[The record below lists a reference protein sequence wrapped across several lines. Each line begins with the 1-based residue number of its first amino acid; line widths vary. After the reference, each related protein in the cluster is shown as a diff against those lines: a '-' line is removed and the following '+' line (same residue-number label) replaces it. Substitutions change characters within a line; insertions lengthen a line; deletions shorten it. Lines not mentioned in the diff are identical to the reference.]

1 MRALMTAVAVAV
13 ALASAGC
20 SKPGAAG
27 PPADSPNVLVVTLDT
42 TRADHLGC
50 YGYNQPTSV
59 TIDALAADGVRFE
72 WAYSTAGC
80 TPVAHASMFSGL
92 DPYEHHLRVIGAP
105 SHNKLPEEIPT
116 LATVLAEKGWKTGAF
131 LSSFTV
137 SEYFGLHRG
146 YEKFDNGLLSPADGV
161 FKVDPKTG
169 VYQWE
174 VRRFQRRSDET
185 TDSFLR
191 WLPSVEKSPF
201 FAWIHYWDPHDPMML
216 PPKEVMARFAPP
228 ANSDEQ
234 AVNRARY
241 DAEIYYMD
249 AQLGR
254 VIEALKQKGLYDKT
268 IIVVIADHGEG
279 LGDHGWMYHRLLY
292 QEQMRVPFIVRAP
305 GGPRGVAL
313 PQIVRCIDLYPT
325 VLDLLRLTAPE
336 PIRGVSLRPL
346 WERKPDAPRQAY
358 ADQLNA
364 FDMNSNVTEQRP
376 KDGLIYA
383 LVDGDWKLIYHDR
396 APDAHELFN
405 LRDDPGELRNLFASQ
420 ADVAK
425 RLIDELM
432 ARKCIQP
439 IPFPPG
445 QMSKAEMD
453 ALRALGYAT
462 AGDPSSRPA
471 SSSSAAPSGA
481 PSADRTPP

>member
-1 MRALMTAVAVAV
+1 MRSVFCAIAVGVG
-13 ALASAGC
+13 LAGAGC
-20 SKPGAAG
+20 SRPGASG
-27 PPADSPNVLVVTLDT
+27 PPADSFNVLVVTLDT

-50 YGYNQPTSV
+50 YGYDQPTSA

-92 DPYEHHLRVIGAP
+92 DPYKHHLRVIGAP
-105 SHNKLPEEIPT
+105 SGNKLPEEIPT
-116 LATVLAEKGWKTGAF
+116 LATVLAEAGWKTGAF

-146 YEKFDNGLLSPADGV
+146 YEKFDNGLLASADDV
-161 FKVDPKTG
+161 FKVDPQTG
-169 VYQWE
+169 NYLWE

-191 WLPSVEKSPF
+191 WLPTVEKSPF
-201 FAWIHYWDPHDPMML
+201 FAWIHYWDPHDPMMV

-228 ANSDEQ
+228 ANSDEK

-241 DAEIYYMD
+241 DAEIFYMD

-254 VIEALKQKGLYDKT
+254 VIEALKQKGLYERT

-305 GGPRGVAL
+305 GGPRGVGV

-325 VLDLLRLTAPE
+325 VLDLLGLAWPE
-336 PIRGVSLRPL
+336 PIQGVSLRPL
-346 WERKPDAPRQAY
+346 WERKPDGPRTAY

-376 KDGLIYA
+376 QDGLIYA

-396 APDAHELFN
+396 APEAHELFN
-405 LRDDPGELRNLFASQ
+405 LREDPRELQNVFAAR
-420 ADVAK
+420 ADVAN
-425 RLIDELM
+425 RLIDELR
-432 ARKCIQP
+432 ARNCIRP

-453 ALRALGYAT
+453 ALAALGYASQGESTSRPAT
-462 AGDPSSRPA
+462 ATTTSAPSSRR
-471 SSSSAAPSGA
+471 AP
-481 PSADRTPP
+481 